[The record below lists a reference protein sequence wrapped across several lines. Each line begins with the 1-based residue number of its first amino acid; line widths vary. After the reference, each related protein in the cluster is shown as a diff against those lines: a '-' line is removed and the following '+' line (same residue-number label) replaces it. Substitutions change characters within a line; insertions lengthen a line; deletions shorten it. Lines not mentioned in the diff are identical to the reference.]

1 MKQLK
6 VPEIRQIATYLKKL
20 YIFISNKETQGKRTR
35 KAGLFQLKMI
45 EYFLWVLYNWV
56 RRIRNACGDM
66 TSEITPRDK
75 AKWKTMTYMPDE
87 VDGFVEDIE
96 RVDALNNILHIRSTD
111 VQAIIAQTVK
121 EMSKNGLVNLQ
132 VSDGSNYHLENV
144 DSVDDKPSEPEKP
157 VTIKYVDDP
166 VDPLDPE
173 SLEGKKKHVE
183 VVKKGDPD
191 TIHHVPQLDA
201 EKFKRVNRTAFA
213 VIRDEILNTDPET
226 LPSVP
231 AKETIKF
238 LQYWFN
244 KKVIPYS
251 EVLKTIGVSKNKGN
265 YIPASDYPR
274 VFSQFVLYLMDG
286 TTYEDDIKSKLD
298 ILYESVDNHDQN
310 WRYLVPWAARRYE
323 MEAEQENVTC
333 SYAAVAH
340 WEILYENVFKKINNK
355 LVKCINATDP
365 YPFLFYKDDPQMMF
379 EAHNISVIQDSDAL
393 ERARKFATSTMND
406 LNHYVDER

>member
-1 MKQLK
+1 MKQSK

-35 KAGLFQLKMI
+35 KAGLFQLKML

-56 RRIRNACGDM
+56 RRIRNACGDLN
-66 TSEITPRDK
+66 SEITPRDK
-75 AKWKTMTYMPDE
+75 AKWKTMTYMPE
-87 VDGFVEDIE
+87 EIDGFVEDIE
-96 RVDALNNILHIRSTD
+96 RVDALNNIFHIRSTD
-111 VQAIIAQTVK
+111 VQAIIAQTVR
-121 EMSKNGLVNLQ
+121 EMSKNGLVNMQ
-132 VSDGSNYHLENV
+132 VSDGSSYHLENV
-144 DSVDDKPSEPEKP
+144 DPVHDDSNPDKQVSIQYEA
-157 VTIKYVDDP
+157 DP
-166 VDPLDPE
+166 IDPLDLE
-173 SLEGKKKHVE
+173 SLAGTKQHVE

-191 TIHHVPQLDA
+191 TIHHVPQLDS

-213 VIRDEILNTDPET
+213 VIRDEILNTDPEI

-238 LQYWFN
+238 LQHWFN

-251 EVLKTIGVSKNKGN
+251 EVLETIGVPKNKGN

-298 ILYESVDNHDQN
+298 ILYESVDTKDQN
-310 WRYLVPWAARRYE
+310 WRYLVPWSARRYE
-323 MEAEQENVTC
+323 MESEQENVTC
-333 SYAAVAH
+333 SYAAVAQ

-355 LVKCINATDP
+355 LVKCISATDP

-379 EAHNISVIQDSDAL
+379 EAHNISVVQDSDAL
-393 ERARKFATSTMND
+393 DRARKFATSTMND

>member
-1 MKQLK
+1 MKQSK

-111 VQAIIAQTVK
+111 VQSIIAQTVK

-144 DSVDDKPSEPEKP
+144 DSLDDKTAEPEKP

-166 VDPLDPE
+166 VDPLDPD
-173 SLEGKKKHVE
+173 SLAGHKKHVD

-238 LQYWFN
+238 LQHWFN
-244 KKVIPYS
+244 KKVIP
-251 EVLKTIGVSKNKGN
+251 
-265 YIPASDYPR
+265 
-274 VFSQFVLYLMDG
+274 
-286 TTYEDDIKSKLD
+286 
-298 ILYESVDNHDQN
+298 
-310 WRYLVPWAARRYE
+310 
-323 MEAEQENVTC
+323 
-333 SYAAVAH
+333 
-340 WEILYENVFKKINNK
+340 
-355 LVKCINATDP
+355 
-365 YPFLFYKDDPQMMF
+365 
-379 EAHNISVIQDSDAL
+379 
-393 ERARKFATSTMND
+393 
-406 LNHYVDER
+406 